1 MGTDGAA
8 VMTGARNGVVSKL
21 KGDRAYII
29 GIHCMAHHLELS
41 FSDAMRSNAMYQKVE
56 DLLCGLY
63 TFFHTSPL
71 NRANLINSFQALGQQ
86 PLLPTRIGGTRWV
99 GHLLCALDH
108 FLRGYRGLVQHL
120 EQIQSPDAQNVRG
133 VQQAKARKYY
143 STIREAVIVR
153 FCGFL
158 HDTLTHLSSLSTCL
172 ERSVVTI
179 AEAHGALCSTQSVL
193 EKYKTRQGPMMKA
206 TVADCYEGIT
216 LTRAD
221 DNKALISSQKEV
233 IDRLVENMNHRFQDA
248 SEGILHATKLVSFTN
263 WPQSGDEEADFG
275 DAELETLVDHFKPVL
290 ESSGVMVERIPDQWT
305 ALKSLMYQEPKSLP
319 KMSWI
324 AVNRRFQHSCPDLLA
339 LFDLVLSLPPSTAE
353 CERGFSTMKQVKTDW
368 RSNLN
373 PRHFQIFSW
382 CSCVLQR
389 SGTMTQMRL

>member
-172 ERSVVTI
+172 ESLHQKRERKFVTVI
-179 AEAHGALCSTQSVL
+179 
-193 EKYKTRQGPMMKA
+193 RQGPMMKA